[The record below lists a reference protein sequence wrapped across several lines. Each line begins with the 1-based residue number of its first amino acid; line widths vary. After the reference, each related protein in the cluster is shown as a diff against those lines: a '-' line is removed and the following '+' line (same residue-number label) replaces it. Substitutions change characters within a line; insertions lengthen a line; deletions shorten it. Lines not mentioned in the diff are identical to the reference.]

1 MRICFWAILAGIGIC
16 LAHRLIFLLFPQI
29 GMTMLPQ
36 MDYVIDVQK
45 YYYSP
50 AIFTYAI
57 LWAPI
62 SEEILSRG
70 IIFTVAQKNMGMFM
84 LLQYLHSYLH

>member
-1 MRICFWAILAGIGIC
+1 
-16 LAHRLIFLLFPQI
+16 
-29 GMTMLPQ
+29 MLPQ